1 MRKEIHQSK
10 CEEWEKLIDQWIGS
24 GLSKKQWCNENN
36 INVRQLRYWQRVLKR
51 EVTGQND
58 SDNSGGQGC
67 DANEPVDTAS
77 HVSPS
82 GGFYEMPSSRQP
94 NSKHRVISDDCEN
107 ECLHPEL
114 VIRRSG
120 YCIEINAGVS
130 RNTLELVLAVLA
142 DA

>member
-67 DANEPVDTAS
+67 DTNEPADTAS
-77 HVSPS
+77 
-82 GGFYEMPSSRQP
+82 
-94 NSKHRVISDDCEN
+94 
-107 ECLHPEL
+107 
-114 VIRRSG
+114 
-120 YCIEINAGVS
+120 
-130 RNTLELVLAVLA
+130 LAS
-142 DA
+142 

>member
-58 SDNSGGQGC
+58 LDNSGGQGC
-67 DANEPVDTAS
+67 DTNEPADTAS
-77 HVSPS
+77 LVSPS

-94 NSKHRVISDDCEN
+94 NSKHRVISDDCET
-107 ECLHPEL
+107 ECLCTEL
-114 VIRRSG
+114 VIRRNG

>member
-36 INVRQLRYWQRVLKR
+36 INVRQLRYWQRVLRR

-58 SDNSGGQGC
+58 SDNSGGKGC

-77 HVSPS
+77 LVSPS

-94 NSKHRVISDDCEN
+94 NSKHRVISDDCET
-107 ECLHPEL
+107 ECLRPEL
-114 VIRRSG
+114 VIRRNG
-120 YCIEINAGVS
+120 YSIEINAGVS
-130 RNTLELVLAVLA
+130 RDILSCSKIW
-142 DA
+142 